1 MQITIND
8 ILQEYSSIEII
19 EALEA
24 HKVKNESA
32 LIVALKFTRWHKLL
46 DSIEK
51 DKQMSALVEKIKRIR
66 NQYGFPIWLINKALK
81 YYNNDEEK
89 AIERLKEIY
98 CAAGDHPDIYIKRSI
113 EKFMKEIKH
122 QKVEDK
128 IDEIRLYLDN
138 NLHPLVSPNNWQ
150 VYSDLVDMIDEL
162 GELIEEN
169 G

>member
-1 MQITIND
+1 MTIN
-8 ILQEYSSIEII
+8 EII
-19 EALEA
+19 EYYSAEDVAYILEKYRVKDENAL
-24 HKVKNESA
+24 V
-32 LIVALKFTRWHKLL
+32 IALKIALKIERQHKLRE
-46 DSIEK
+46 SI
-51 DKQMSALVEKIKRIR
+51 DKNKRIELLKKIR
-66 NQYGFPIWLINKALK
+66 NQYGFPIWLINEALK
-81 YYNNDEEK
+81 YYNNDEKK

-122 QKVEDK
+122 QKAEDK
-128 IDEIRLYLDN
+128 IDEIRLYLNN